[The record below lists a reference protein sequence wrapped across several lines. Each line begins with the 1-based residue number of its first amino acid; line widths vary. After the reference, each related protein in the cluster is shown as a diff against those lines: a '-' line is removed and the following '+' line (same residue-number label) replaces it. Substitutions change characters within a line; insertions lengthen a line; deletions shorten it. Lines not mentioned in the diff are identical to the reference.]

1 MSLQRKRKEQEGNE
15 DSASI
20 SSALQDRVGDG
31 VTSTDF
37 TFISSLGCSS
47 PLATSSILPG
57 DNNEF
62 RTREDIVIDIKEEVI
77 ELEGS
82 PQEEA
87 VVMQEA
93 IGDIYNDTIGCQTF
107 GVDDSEQFLKNVEA
121 KDVQSITYENGDQ
134 GAIDKDHLKSNP
146 LHGCKKCNKLLHSK
160 EALKIHRETVHLK
173 HMCTELGCGRIMS
186 NPARLGDHMRSVHG
200 LAKVKCKES
209 GCSAQFNSMSVFYL
223 HMKRKHEGNINCEQT
238 GCSEA
243 FTFQREYKLH
253 LINHHDVLQ
262 ESKCKECE
270 YTTIKGEKNMRA
282 HIKMEHKENKNIEDK
297 KNEQVMDVIKEKK
310 QRIRKKTLKCTRCE
324 NTYLAKQPLFEHMRS
339 KHGEPRLQCQVI
351 GCYATFIKSLSM
363 TRHIKKH
370 RTLEE
375 PFVEEEIEVKPKL
388 REERMEERARSRGDC
403 FQDKDLFIK
412 EQRNNNTLKE
422 EV

>member
-1 MSLQRKRKEQEGNE
+1 MEVSLQRKRQEQEGSE

-20 SSALQDRVGDG
+20 SSAPQDRVGEG
-31 VTSTDF
+31 VTSSDF
-37 TFISSLGCSS
+37 TFISTLGCSS

-57 DNNEF
+57 DNNEC
-62 RTREDIVIDIKEEVI
+62 TTGEDIVIAIKEEVV

-87 VVMQEA
+87 VAMQEA
-93 IGDIYNDTIGCQTF
+93 TGDIFNHKIECQTF

-134 GAIDKDHLKSNP
+134 GAIDKDNLNP
-146 LHGCKKCNKLLHSK
+146 LYGCKKCNKLLHSK
-160 EALKIHRETVHLK
+160 EALKIHIETVHHK
-173 HMCTELGCGRIMS
+173 HMCTELGCGRIMA

-200 LAKVKCKES
+200 LAKVNCKES

-223 HMKRKHEGNINCEQT
+223 HMKRKHKGNINCEQT

-253 LINHHDVLQ
+253 LIKYHNVVQ
-262 ESKCKECE
+262 ESKRKE
-270 YTTIKGEKNMRA
+270 YKTIKGEKNMKVR
-282 HIKMEHKENKNIEDK
+282 IEMEHKENKSIEDK
-297 KNEQVMDVIKEKK
+297 ENGQVMDVKEKK
-310 QRIRKKTLKCTRCE
+310 QRSRKKTLKCTRCE
-324 NTYLAKQPLFEHMRS
+324 NIFMAKQPLLEHMRS

-351 GCYATFIKSLSM
+351 GCYATFIKNLSM

-370 RTLEE
+370 QMLEE

-412 EQRNNNTLKE
+412 ELRNNNTLKG